1 MAERILPHLIV
12 SSSPRREPFT
22 VPSTNRNKTKPVFG
36 GDRRRHGRRLVS
48 ELGTALAQRAE
59 DSEREGTHVTFVSSP
74 ELNLAIES
82 LDVQRSGEQPE
93 LVAVREVSAAGGM
106 VTEATVFI
114 PDGKKEYFQ
123 KKLVSYLE
131 SLSEDSPKNAALVE
145 GIQTIKRATI
155 RELWTDQDNY
165 FPKDPSALC
174 WWEIW
179 LRDRDGHERERLE
192 RFAAEHRVK
201 ISGNFLGFAGRTVVL
216 AQTTAERLAQ
226 LFESIDDIAELR
238 RPHEIASFLP
248 ELAASE
254 QREWVEELLS
264 RVTEAGDDAP
274 VVCILDWGVQS
285 EHLLLSHSI
294 DASDLHTA
302 DATWSHDP
310 VRYSHGTE
318 MAGLALYGDLH
329 AAILDNGPI
338 RLGHRLESV
347 KILPDRGSNDP
358 MLFGAVTARG
368 VDQPEISAAGRT
380 RVYMLAVTARNYCAD
395 DADSDA
401 RDTMESGK
409 PTSWSASL
417 DALAFGRSIDDIST
431 NFTYLDRDEPRTP
444 RLFVVSAGNIRDV
457 HPGDDHLDRSDA
469 EPVEDPAHAWNA
481 LTVGAYSEHDDMSGA
496 PPEFAGYEPI
506 AKRGE
511 LSPASRTSVSF
522 PRKRWPFKPDVVANG
537 GNYVRSPD
545 GTETDIPPNLGV
557 LTTRHQGWNQSFFT
571 TTGDTSAATAQ
582 VAAVAAEISAA
593 YPQLRPETVRG
604 LVVHSARWTVAMEQH
619 FDPRFNKIDLGNS
632 LRRYGMGVP
641 SLERALYSATDAL
654 TLISETSLRPF
665 ERTGSSNAG
674 KTREMN
680 LHQLP
685 WPVDQLRDL
694 GETNVR
700 MRVTL
705 SYFVEPNPSNRG
717 WSGRYA
723 YPSHGLRFATRRP
736 EDSFDDFRRR
746 INIRARGD
754 GPKPLSLSTD
764 DRWLFGS
771 AQQKAPGSL
780 HTDIWTGPAVDLA
793 EKAAIG
799 VYPVAGW
806 WKSRGSLDQSEQGV
820 DYSLIVSIESP
831 DVEVDLWTP
840 VQQRIHSTTQITT

>member
-1 MAERILPHLIV
+1 MAERVLPHLIV
-12 SSSPRREPFT
+12 PSPPRREPFT
-22 VPSTNRNKTKPVFG
+22 VPSIGRDRDKPVFG
-36 GDRRRHGRRLVS
+36 GYRRRHGERLIT
-48 ELGTALAQRAE
+48 ELDAALTQRTE
-59 DSEREGTHVTFVSSP
+59 DCEREGTHVTFVSSP

-93 LVAVREVSAAGGM
+93 LVAVREVPATGGV

-155 RELWTDQDNY
+155 RELWTDQDKY
-165 FPKDPSALC
+165 FPEDPSALC
-174 WWEIW
+174 WWEVW

-192 RFAAEHRVK
+192 RFAAEYRLR
-201 ISGNFLGFAGRTVVL
+201 ISGDFLGFAGRTVVL
-216 AQTTAERLAQ
+216 VQTTAEQLAEI
-226 LFESIDDIAELR
+226 FESIDDIAELR
-238 RPHEIASFLP
+238 RPHEIASFLS

-254 QREWVEELLS
+254 QREWVDELLD
-264 RVTEAGDDAP
+264 RVEAAGDDAP
-274 VVCILDWGVQS
+274 VVCILDRGVQS

-294 DASDLHTA
+294 DVGDLHTA
-302 DATWSHDP
+302 DVTWSHDP
-310 VRYSHGTE
+310 VIHDHGTE
-318 MAGLALYGDLH
+318 MAGLALYGDVH
-329 AAILDNGPI
+329 AAILDNGPV

-358 MLFGAVTARG
+358 LLFGAVTARG

-380 RVYMLAVTARNYCAD
+380 RVFMLAVTAQNDRVD
-395 DADSDA
+395 DADGDV

-417 DALAFGRSIDDIST
+417 DALAFGRSIDDSRH
-431 NFTYLDRDEPRTP
+431 NFTYLDREESRTP

-457 HPGDDHLDRSDA
+457 RPEDDHLDRSDA
-469 EPVEDPAHAWNA
+469 EAVEDPAQAWNA

-496 PPEFAGYEPI
+496 PPEFAGHEPI

-522 PRKRWPFKPDVVANG
+522 ARKRWPFKPEVVASG

-545 GTETDIPPNLGV
+545 ATETDTPPNLGV
-557 LTTRHQGWNQSFFT
+557 LTTRHQRWGPGFFT

-582 VAAVAAEISAA
+582 VAAVAAEISAI

-604 LVVHSARWTVAMEQH
+604 LVVHSARWTAAMEQH
-619 FDPRFNKIDLGNS
+619 FAPKSTKTDLVNS

-641 SLERALYSATDAL
+641 SLERALHSATDAL

-665 ERTGSSNAG
+665 EHDGNSSNG

-685 WPVDQLRDL
+685 WPVEQLRDL

-717 WSGRYA
+717 WAGRYA

-736 EDSFDDFRRR
+736 EDSLDDFRRR
-746 INIRARGD
+746 INVRARGD
-754 GPKPLSLSTD
+754 GRKPLRLATD

-771 AQQKAPGSL
+771 EQQKAPGSL

-793 EKAAIG
+793 EKGAIG

-806 WKSRGSLDQSEQGV
+806 WKSRGGLDQSERGV
-820 DYSLIVSIESP
+820 DYALIVSIDSP
-831 DVEVDLWTP
+831 DVEVDLWSP
-840 VQQRIHSTTQITT
+840 VRQQIHSTTQIAT